1 METYIFDW
9 DRDTTISN
17 FGDSIADLYEHT
29 FVPKLSACANITY
42 VGMASNGNRR
52 EAVFKIKNY
61 TSIYIRICKDDRN
74 DFAGTTDYPK
84 LRLSKSAD
92 LSTCNSYYTND
103 GSVNISYGG
112 QATYYGTG
120 NINMKFNMYVVTDT
134 NNNLKCLWQMKAP
147 GSSLA
152 RSQGILIG
160 ETENGR
166 DFVAIIGESY
176 NATSV
181 IYLDDSD
188 CVSYRIPE
196 DTTLYNNPQ
205 KVLKKNWMPITTTN
219 NINTFIDNMENM
231 FVRIIN
237 SDLTSYEGS
246 GGVNKDS
253 ASIRK
258 LIQIG
263 NKYYRQITANY
274 WIEDPKGDVTPETIT
289 NVTL

>member
-134 NNNLKCLWQMKAP
+134 M
-147 GSSLA
+147 SVS
-152 RSQGILIG
+152 
-160 ETENGR
+160 
-166 DFVAIIGESY
+166 DAIIGLAMS
-176 NATSV
+176 AGS
-181 IYLDDSD
+181 
-188 CVSYRIPE
+188 IPIF
-196 DTTLYNNPQ
+196 L
-205 KVLKKNWMPITTTN
+205 
-219 NINTFIDNMENM
+219 
-231 FVRIIN
+231 
-237 SDLTSYEGS
+237 
-246 GGVNKDS
+246 
-253 ASIRK
+253 ASIGSIPPIHFAMMTIASMAR
-258 LIQIG
+258 L
-263 NKYYRQITANY
+263 TVSA
-274 WIEDPKGDVTPETIT
+274 IER
-289 NVTL
+289 